1 MPRLPAHERD
11 DDLNQASNDPHETE
25 GVGVLVTEALA
36 SAHSARRSFTDWC
49 QQQHV
54 EHMALT
60 RARVISGPD
69 ALVAKV
75 NDTICSVL
83 SMPRNPDRLL
93 ADVDSMR
100 QRLAEEFSRDNP
112 WHVKHVRGGLVD
124 AGARRARR
132 GARRGTGR
140 TSRPRP
146 PLRG

>member
-60 RARVISGPD
+60 HNATAPESRKRRYRKTRAATAAQFSLELRVS
-69 ALVAKV
+69 K
-75 NDTICSVL
+75 C
-83 SMPRNPDRLL
+83 
-93 ADVDSMR
+93 
-100 QRLAEEFSRDNP
+100 
-112 WHVKHVRGGLVD
+112 
-124 AGARRARR
+124 
-132 GARRGTGR
+132 
-140 TSRPRP
+140 
-146 PLRG
+146 